1 MKSSA
6 RHVKLASVDELF
18 TSDTEREKVEQIP
31 LTDLHPFVNHPFR
44 VVNDDKMQD
53 TAESI
58 REYGVLVP
66 AITRPREDGG
76 YELVSGHRRHFA
88 CQLLGLETMP
98 VIVRDLD
105 DDAATIIMVDSNI
118 QRETLLPSEQAYA
131 LKMKLDAIKRQG
143 SRSDLTS
150 VQNAQK
156 LSAEK
161 VADEAGMSRDQVRRF
176 IRLTEL
182 IPELMTKVDNKEIGV
197 TPAVEL
203 SYLTQE
209 EQVLFLDAMES
220 KQAVSSYAQS

>member
-66 AITRPREDGG
+66 AIARPREDGG

-118 QRETLLPSEQAYA
+118 QRETLLPSERAYA

-150 VQNAQK
+150 VQNGLVDKSRLFCCNPIHQNKKDADKRHPIHLIILLRFMAAAERRQWS
-156 LSAEK
+156 SA
-161 VADEAGMSRDQVRRF
+161 AAIPRRVRRV
-176 IRLTEL
+176 RL
-182 IPELMTKVDNKEIGV
+182 
-197 TPAVEL
+197 
-203 SYLTQE
+203 
-209 EQVLFLDAMES
+209 
-220 KQAVSSYAQS
+220 

>member
-1 MKSSA
+1 MKISA
-6 RHVKLASVDELF
+6 RYVKLASVDELF

-31 LTDLHPFVNHPFR
+31 LIDLHPFVNHPFR

-66 AITRPREDGG
+66 AIARPREDGG

-88 CQLLGLETMP
+88 CQLLGLEIMP

-118 QRETLLPSEQAYA
+118 QRETLLPSERAYA

-209 EQVLFLDAMES
+209 EQVLLLDAMES
-220 KQAVSSYAQS
+220 EQAVPSYAQS